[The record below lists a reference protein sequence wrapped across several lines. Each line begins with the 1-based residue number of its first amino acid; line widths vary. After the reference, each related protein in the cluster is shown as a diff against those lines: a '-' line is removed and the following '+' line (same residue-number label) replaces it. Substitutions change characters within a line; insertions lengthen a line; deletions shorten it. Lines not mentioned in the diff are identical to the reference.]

1 MTVLR
6 AGLRLWPLL
15 AALAIGCD
23 MPGKPNR
30 ADRPVPSDK
39 VTDFGTLYRTH
50 CAGCH
55 GADGRLGPGPPLNDP
70 LFLAIVSEK
79 ELSHVITEGRA
90 VTPGQRSPMPAF
102 ARDRGGPL
110 TAAQIGA
117 LAEGIRK
124 RWGPATSPPPDF
136 TEAGDCCGD
145 ERRGARVFARA
156 CAGCHGNDGEGV
168 KREGK
173 LLRKINDPAFLALIS
188 DQAVRRYAITG
199 RPDFGMPA
207 YDGKAGRPPD
217 FHPLTATDIDDLAAL
232 LACWRQGRSA
242 KEE

>member
-1 MTVLR
+1 MTVFR

-30 ADRPVPSDK
+30 ADRPVPSDQ

-79 ELSHVITEGRA
+79 ELSRVITEGRA

-136 TEAGDCCGD
+136 TETGVCCGD
-145 ERRGARVFARA
+145 EHRGARVFARA

-217 FHPLTATDIDDLAAL
+217 FNPLTAADIDDLAAL

>member
-1 MTVLR
+1 MTVFR

-23 MPGKPNR
+23 MPGKPNC
-30 ADRPVPSDK
+30 ADRPVPSDQ

-79 ELSHVITEGRA
+79 ELSRVITEGRA
-90 VTPGQRSPMPAF
+90 ITPGQRSPMPAF

-117 LAEGIRK
+117 LG
-124 RWGPATSPPPDF
+124 
-136 TEAGDCCGD
+136 
-145 ERRGARVFARA
+145 
-156 CAGCHGNDGEGV
+156 
-168 KREGK
+168 
-173 LLRKINDPAFLALIS
+173 
-188 DQAVRRYAITG
+188 TG
-199 RPDFGMPA
+199 RAVAARPHG
-207 YDGKAGRPPD
+207 DGSQTRGQGQGSPRVRPRLRRLPRQRGRGRRTGRQ
-217 FHPLTATDIDDLAAL
+217 TAPEDQRPGVLGADQRSGAAAL
-232 LACWRQGRSA
+232 RHHRPALPS
-242 KEE
+242 